1 MKQRS
6 KILLALLLSASV
18 ATTPIASVSV
28 FAEDLDFVAV
38 EDNTDT
44 SAEDDFDSKE
54 TSVIAEDNTEA
65 DDFASEEANLF
76 SAGEGDT
83 TADATDQ
90 ADATEAKTHSIKV
103 TVVNSSGAVSGM
115 YAMDSAVVT
124 KQDDG
129 TYLVRM
135 HQTSVNRNYMALTDD
150 KTKAL
155 NHEVDWYVGGG
166 ADGYWYTFPVTS
178 LTDTVYASFSKSPTK
193 TWSNIQ
199 TITFD
204 VSSMAETSETDAVAS
219 DMNIQPSVNTPADYT
234 AVDEAL
240 AKVPTD
246 LSIYTDETAAAVT
259 AAVNAVQRDYKIGQQ
274 ADVDK
279 MAADINT
286 AVEALVEKGLL
297 TVTNRTAMFN
307 VTKAVLRKTET
318 GNKLIVTLHGTGY
331 HYLYKGTYEEAVA
344 NGDNRANW
352 IAGELVDGKWQ
363 FTIPVADGETFLPI
377 VAISNSYLTKY
388 EEGKNTLERAF
399 YPRQAVIDE
408 TAATL
413 TTGDYDHT
421 KNLTVSNSVKMFKV
435 DAATLETI
443 GGPNSNNYKE
453 ILHLTMGSDSF
464 DKVFIGSAEDAAKAE
479 TTTDITERKADL
491 TVKANAMGGATTTDY
506 LEKEVVFSFHS
517 VKNDSW
523 YERVF
528 TISKAG
534 STLTIAPHLI
544 PATEVALDTTAKA
557 LEPGGTVKL
566 TATITPSN
574 TTDSTVWSSENE
586 DVATVTEDGTV
597 TAVKTGSAVITA
609 TAGSVKAECTVTVSN
624 THAINVT
631 VNNKTT
637 GIYAFKNVVITKQED
652 GTYLVRMQGAD
663 SVRDYIA
670 FADGTAKT
678 DLVPV
683 YNHEV
688 EWHRG
693 KVTTTTDEAGKKVK
707 EVTYTVP
714 VKSLTDPIYVAF
726 SSEQNLN
733 DPWKKPEKRWNGA
746 YLLKFD
752 VDSMTDTT
760 EGEAVASDINAVPA
774 TVTKTVLTATNTTGM
789 FNVTDALLTKDT
801 EHGNTLTVT
810 LHGTGYHYLY
820 KGTYEEAVANG
831 DNRDNWI
838 AGELVDGKWQ
848 FKIPVADGETF
859 LPIVAISNSYLTKY
873 ENGQNS
879 LERAFYPRQAV
890 IDEAAATLTTG
901 DYDHTK
907 DLTVNNSVKMF
918 KVDAAALETVGG
930 PNSNNYKEVLHLTM
944 GSDSFD
950 KVYIGSAEDA
960 AKAETTTAIAGR
972 KADLT
977 VKANAMGGA
986 TTTDYLEKEVV
997 FSFHSVKNDSWYERV
1012 FNISKANG
1020 TLTITPVQ
1028 VPATAITLNTTSQK
1042 LTEGKTVTL
1051 AATVTPADTTDAVVW
1066 TSSNTKVATVSADG
1080 VVTAVKEGT
1089 AVITATAGNAKAT
1102 CKITVS
1108 KAVVKV
1114 TKVSVTAS
1122 ARNIAA
1128 GKKVQLKAA
1137 VTPSKATNKA
1147 VTWKS
1152 SNTKVATVSSK
1163 GVVTFSKKAGGKK
1176 VTITATAKDGSKKY
1190 GKITLTCMK
1199 GSVKKITL
1207 SGVKTLKAGKTAK
1220 VKAKVTTMNGKA
1232 NKTLTWTSSNTK
1244 IATVDKTGKVKAVKG
1259 KKGTVTITARATD
1272 GSGKKATIKIR
1283 VR

>member
-44 SAEDDFDSKE
+44 SAEDDFDSEE

-76 SAGEGDT
+76 SSGEGDT

-103 TVVNSSGAVSGM
+103 TVINSSGAVSGM
-115 YAMDSAVVT
+115 YAMDSVVVT
-124 KQDDG
+124 RQEDG

-135 HQTSVNRNYMALTDD
+135 HQTNVNRNYMALTNDS
-150 KTKAL
+150 TKAT
-155 NHEVDWYVGGG
+155 NHEVDWYVAGGE
-166 ADGYWYTFPVTS
+166 DGYWYTIPVAN
-178 LTDTVYASFSKSPTK
+178 LTDPVYACFSYTK
-193 TWSNIQ
+193 NVNAGKKWGNAQ

-204 VSSMAETSETDAVAS
+204 VSSMAETNEADAVAS
-219 DMNIQPSVNTPADYT
+219 DMN
-234 AVDEAL
+234 
-240 AKVPTD
+240 
-246 LSIYTDETAAAVT
+246 
-259 AAVNAVQRDYKIGQQ
+259 
-274 ADVDK
+274 
-279 MAADINT
+279 
-286 AVEALVEKGLL
+286 VEK
-297 TVTNRTAMFN
+297 A
-307 VTKAVLRKTET
+307 
-318 GNKLIVTLHGTGY
+318 
-331 HYLYKGTYEEAVA
+331 
-344 NGDNRANW
+344 
-352 IAGELVDGKWQ
+352 
-363 FTIPVADGETFLPI
+363 
-377 VAISNSYLTKY
+377 S
-388 EEGKNTLERAF
+388 
-399 YPRQAVIDE
+399 
-408 TAATL
+408 
-413 TTGDYDHT
+413 
-421 KNLTVSNSVKMFKV
+421 VS
-435 DAATLETI
+435 
-443 GGPNSNNYKE
+443 
-453 ILHLTMGSDSF
+453 
-464 DKVFIGSAEDAAKAE
+464 
-479 TTTDITERKADL
+479 
-491 TVKANAMGGATTTDY
+491 
-506 LEKEVVFSFHS
+506 
-517 VKNDSW
+517 
-523 YERVF
+523 
-528 TISKAG
+528 
-534 STLTIAPHLI
+534 
-544 PATEVALDTTAKA
+544 ATEVALDTTTKA
-557 LEPGGTVKL
+557 LEPGGSFKL
-566 TATITPSN
+566 TPTLTPSN
-574 TTDSTVWSSENE
+574 TTDTVAWASSDN

-609 TAGSVKAECTVTVSN
+609 TAGNVKAECTVTVSN

-652 GTYLVRMQGAD
+652 GTYLVRMQGVD

-693 KVTTTTDEAGKKVK
+693 KVTTTTDDTGKEVK

-774 TVTKTVLTATNTTGM
+774 TVTKTVLTANNTTAM

-801 EHGNTLTVT
+801 ENGNTLTVT

-848 FKIPVADGETF
+848 FKIPVANDETF

-918 KVDAAALETVGG
+918 KVDAATLETIGG
-930 PNSNNYKEVLHLTM
+930 PNSNGYKEVLHLTM

-950 KVYIGSAEDA
+950 KVFIGSAEDA
-960 AKAETTTAIAGR
+960 AKAETTTDITER

-977 VKANAMGGA
+977 VKANAMGGT
-986 TTTDYLEKEVV
+986 TTTDYLDKEVT

-1028 VPATAITLNTTSQK
+1028 VPATAITLNATSQK

-1089 AVITATAGNAKAT
+1089 AVITATAGNVKAT

-1137 VTPSKATNKA
+1137 VAPSKATNKA

-1244 IATVDKTGKVKAVKG
+1244 IATVDKNGKVKAVKG

-1272 GSGKKATIKIR
+1272 GSGKKATIKIK

>member
-44 SAEDDFDSKE
+44 SAEDDFDSEE
-54 TSVIAEDNTEA
+54 TSVIAEDNAEA
-65 DDFASEEANLF
+65 DDFASEETNLF
-76 SAGEGDT
+76 SAGEG
-83 TADATDQ
+83 DATDQ

-103 TVVNSSGAVSGM
+103 TVINSSGAVSGM

-124 KQDDG
+124 RQEDG

-135 HQTSVNRNYMALTDD
+135 HQTNVNRNYMALTNDS
-150 KTKAL
+150 TKAT
-155 NHEVDWYVGGG
+155 NHEVDWYISGG
-166 ADGYWYTFPVTS
+166 ADGYWYTIPVAN
-178 LTDTVYASFSKSPTK
+178 LTDPVYACFSSTK
-193 TWSNIQ
+193 NVTAGKKWGNAQ

-204 VSSMAETSETDAVAS
+204 VSSMAETNEADAVAS
-219 DMNIQPSVNTPADYT
+219 DMN
-234 AVDEAL
+234 
-240 AKVPTD
+240 
-246 LSIYTDETAAAVT
+246 
-259 AAVNAVQRDYKIGQQ
+259 
-274 ADVDK
+274 
-279 MAADINT
+279 
-286 AVEALVEKGLL
+286 VEK
-297 TVTNRTAMFN
+297 A
-307 VTKAVLRKTET
+307 
-318 GNKLIVTLHGTGY
+318 
-331 HYLYKGTYEEAVA
+331 
-344 NGDNRANW
+344 
-352 IAGELVDGKWQ
+352 
-363 FTIPVADGETFLPI
+363 
-377 VAISNSYLTKY
+377 S
-388 EEGKNTLERAF
+388 
-399 YPRQAVIDE
+399 
-408 TAATL
+408 
-413 TTGDYDHT
+413 
-421 KNLTVSNSVKMFKV
+421 VS
-435 DAATLETI
+435 
-443 GGPNSNNYKE
+443 
-453 ILHLTMGSDSF
+453 
-464 DKVFIGSAEDAAKAE
+464 
-479 TTTDITERKADL
+479 
-491 TVKANAMGGATTTDY
+491 
-506 LEKEVVFSFHS
+506 
-517 VKNDSW
+517 
-523 YERVF
+523 
-528 TISKAG
+528 
-534 STLTIAPHLI
+534 
-544 PATEVALDTTAKA
+544 ATEVALDTTTKA
-557 LEPGGTVKL
+557 LEPGGSFKL
-566 TATITPSN
+566 TPTLTPSN
-574 TTDSTVWSSENE
+574 TTDTVAWTSSDN

-631 VNNKTT
+631 VNDKTT
-637 GIYAFKNVVITKQED
+637 GIYAFKNVVITKQDD
-652 GTYLVRMQGAD
+652 GTYLVRMQSTD

-670 FADGTAKT
+670 FANGTSKD

-688 EWHRG
+688 TWYRG
-693 KVTTTTDEAGKKVK
+693 TVTTTTDESGKEVK

-752 VDSMTDTT
+752 TDSMTDTT

-774 TVTKTVLTATNTTGM
+774 TVTKTNLAVTNTTGM

-801 EHGNTLTVT
+801 EKGNTLTVT

-820 KGTYEEAVANG
+820 KGTYEEAIANG

-838 AGELVDGKWQ
+838 AGEQVNGKWQ

-873 ENGQNS
+873 ENGQNT

-890 IDEAAATLTTG
+890 IDETAATLTTG

-907 DLTVNNSVKMF
+907 DLTVSNSVKMF
-918 KVDAAALETVGG
+918 KVDAATLETVGG

-1012 FNISKANG
+1012 FTISKANG

-1028 VPATAITLNTTSQK
+1028 VPATEITLNATSQK
-1042 LTEGKTVTL
+1042 LLTGKTVTL
-1051 AATVTPADTTDAVVW
+1051 TATVTPSDTTDTVVW
-1066 TSSNTKVATVSADG
+1066 TSSDESVATVSAEG
-1080 VVTAVKEGT
+1080 VVTGVKAGT
-1089 AVITATAGNAKAT
+1089 AVITATAGSVKAECT
-1102 CKITVS
+1102 VTVS
-1108 KAVVKV
+1108 KPAPAVTKV
-1114 TKVSVTAS
+1114 TKVTVTAS

-1137 VTPSKATNKA
+1137 VAPSKATNKA

-1163 GVVTFSKKAGGKK
+1163 GVVTFNKKAGGKK

-1207 SGVKTLKAGKTAK
+1207 SGAKTLKAGKTTK
-1220 VKAKVTTMNGKA
+1220 VKAKVTTMNGTA
-1232 NKTLTWTSSNTK
+1232 NKTLAWTSSNTK

-1283 VR
+1283 VK

>member
-44 SAEDDFDSKE
+44 SAEDDFDSEE

-65 DDFASEEANLF
+65 DDFGSEETDLF
-76 SAGEGDT
+76 SAGEGDA
-83 TADATDQ
+83 TADGTTQ

-124 KQDDG
+124 RQDDG

-135 HQTSVNRNYMALTDD
+135 HQTNVNRNYMALTNDS
-150 KTKAL
+150 TKAT
-155 NHEVDWYVGGG
+155 NHEVDWYVAGGE
-166 ADGYWYTFPVTS
+166 DGYWYTIPVAN
-178 LTDTVYASFSKSPTK
+178 LTDPVYACFSYTK
-193 TWSNIQ
+193 NVNAGKKWGNAQ

-204 VSSMAETSETDAVAS
+204 VSSMAETNEADAVAS
-219 DMNIQPSVNTPADYT
+219 DMN
-234 AVDEAL
+234 
-240 AKVPTD
+240 
-246 LSIYTDETAAAVT
+246 
-259 AAVNAVQRDYKIGQQ
+259 
-274 ADVDK
+274 
-279 MAADINT
+279 
-286 AVEALVEKGLL
+286 VEK
-297 TVTNRTAMFN
+297 A
-307 VTKAVLRKTET
+307 
-318 GNKLIVTLHGTGY
+318 
-331 HYLYKGTYEEAVA
+331 
-344 NGDNRANW
+344 
-352 IAGELVDGKWQ
+352 
-363 FTIPVADGETFLPI
+363 
-377 VAISNSYLTKY
+377 S
-388 EEGKNTLERAF
+388 
-399 YPRQAVIDE
+399 
-408 TAATL
+408 
-413 TTGDYDHT
+413 
-421 KNLTVSNSVKMFKV
+421 VS
-435 DAATLETI
+435 
-443 GGPNSNNYKE
+443 
-453 ILHLTMGSDSF
+453 
-464 DKVFIGSAEDAAKAE
+464 
-479 TTTDITERKADL
+479 
-491 TVKANAMGGATTTDY
+491 
-506 LEKEVVFSFHS
+506 
-517 VKNDSW
+517 
-523 YERVF
+523 
-528 TISKAG
+528 
-534 STLTIAPHLI
+534 
-544 PATEVALDTTAKA
+544 ATEVALDTTTKA
-557 LEPGGTVKL
+557 LEPGGSFKL
-566 TATITPSN
+566 TTTLTPSN
-574 TTDSTVWSSENE
+574 TTDTVAWTSSDN

-637 GIYAFKNVVITKQED
+637 GIYAFKNVVITKQVD
-652 GTYLVRMQGAD
+652 GTYLVRMQGVD

-693 KVTTTTDEAGKKVK
+693 KVTTTTDDTGKEVK

-752 VDSMTDTT
+752 LDSMTDTT
-760 EGEAVASDINAVPA
+760 EGEAVASDINAIPA

-838 AGELVDGKWQ
+838 AGEEVNGKWQ

-873 ENGQNS
+873 ENNQNT

-907 DLTVNNSVKMF
+907 DLAVTNNVKMF
-918 KVDAAALETVGG
+918 TVDAATLETIGG
-930 PNSNNYKEVLHLTM
+930 PNSNGYKEVLHLTM

-950 KVYIGSAEDA
+950 KVFIGSAEDA
-960 AKAETTTAIAGR
+960 AKAETTTDITER

-977 VKANAMGGA
+977 VKANAMGGT
-986 TTTDYLEKEVV
+986 TTTDYLDKEVT

-1028 VPATAITLNTTSQK
+1028 VPATAITLNATSQK

-1089 AVITATAGNAKAT
+1089 AVITATAGNVKAT

-1137 VTPSKATNKA
+1137 VAPSKATNKA

-1244 IATVDKTGKVKAVKG
+1244 IATVDKNGKVKAVKA
-1259 KKGTVTITARATD
+1259 KKVLLPSLPEQLTD
-1272 GSGKKATIKIR
+1272 QAKKQLSRSK
-1283 VR
+1283 

>member
-44 SAEDDFDSKE
+44 SAEDDFDSEE

-103 TVVNSSGAVSGM
+103 TVINSSGAVSGM
-115 YAMDSAVVT
+115 YAMDSVVVT
-124 KQDDG
+124 RQEDG

-135 HQTSVNRNYMALTDD
+135 HQTNVNRNYMALTNDS
-150 KTKAL
+150 TKAT
-155 NHEVDWYVGGG
+155 NHEVDWYVAGGE
-166 ADGYWYTFPVTS
+166 DGYWYTIPVAN
-178 LTDTVYASFSKSPTK
+178 LTDPVYACFSYTK
-193 TWSNIQ
+193 NVNAGKKWGNAQ

-204 VSSMAETSETDAVAS
+204 VSSMAETNEADAVAS
-219 DMNIQPSVNTPADYT
+219 DMN
-234 AVDEAL
+234 
-240 AKVPTD
+240 
-246 LSIYTDETAAAVT
+246 
-259 AAVNAVQRDYKIGQQ
+259 
-274 ADVDK
+274 
-279 MAADINT
+279 
-286 AVEALVEKGLL
+286 VEK
-297 TVTNRTAMFN
+297 A
-307 VTKAVLRKTET
+307 
-318 GNKLIVTLHGTGY
+318 
-331 HYLYKGTYEEAVA
+331 
-344 NGDNRANW
+344 
-352 IAGELVDGKWQ
+352 
-363 FTIPVADGETFLPI
+363 
-377 VAISNSYLTKY
+377 S
-388 EEGKNTLERAF
+388 
-399 YPRQAVIDE
+399 
-408 TAATL
+408 
-413 TTGDYDHT
+413 
-421 KNLTVSNSVKMFKV
+421 VS
-435 DAATLETI
+435 
-443 GGPNSNNYKE
+443 
-453 ILHLTMGSDSF
+453 
-464 DKVFIGSAEDAAKAE
+464 
-479 TTTDITERKADL
+479 
-491 TVKANAMGGATTTDY
+491 
-506 LEKEVVFSFHS
+506 
-517 VKNDSW
+517 
-523 YERVF
+523 
-528 TISKAG
+528 
-534 STLTIAPHLI
+534 
-544 PATEVALDTTAKA
+544 ATEVALDTTTKA
-557 LEPGGTVKL
+557 LEPGGSFKL
-566 TATITPSN
+566 TPTLTPSN
-574 TTDSTVWSSENE
+574 TTDTVAWASSDN

-609 TAGSVKAECTVTVSN
+609 TAGNVKAECTVTVSN

-652 GTYLVRMQGAD
+652 GTYLVRMQGVD

-693 KVTTTTDEAGKKVK
+693 KVTTTTDDTGKEVK

-774 TVTKTVLTATNTTGM
+774 TVTKTVLTANNTTAM

-801 EHGNTLTVT
+801 ENGNTLTVT

-848 FKIPVADGETF
+848 FKIPVANDETF

-918 KVDAAALETVGG
+918 KVDAATLETIGG
-930 PNSNNYKEVLHLTM
+930 PNSNGYKEVLHLTM

-950 KVYIGSAEDA
+950 KVFIGSAEDA
-960 AKAETTTAIAGR
+960 AKAETTTDITER

-977 VKANAMGGA
+977 VKANAMGGT
-986 TTTDYLEKEVV
+986 TTTDYLDKEVT

-1028 VPATAITLNTTSQK
+1028 VPATAITLNATSQK

-1089 AVITATAGNAKAT
+1089 AVITATAGNVKAT

-1137 VTPSKATNKA
+1137 VAPSKATNKA

-1244 IATVDKTGKVKAVKG
+1244 IATVDKNGKVKAVKG

-1272 GSGKKATIKIR
+1272 GSGKKATIKIK

>member
-44 SAEDDFDSKE
+44 SAENDFDSEE
-54 TSVIAEDNTEA
+54 TSVIAEDNAEV
-65 DDFASEEANLF
+65 DDFASEETDLF

-103 TVVNSSGAVSGM
+103 TVINSSGAVSGM

-124 KQDDG
+124 RQEDG

-135 HQTSVNRNYMALTDD
+135 HQTNVNRNYMALTDD
-150 KTKAL
+150 STKAT
-155 NHEVDWYVGGG
+155 NHEVDWYVAGGE
-166 ADGYWYTFPVTS
+166 DGYWYTIPVAN
-178 LTDTVYASFSKSPTK
+178 LTDPVYACFSDTK
-193 TWSNIQ
+193 NVNAGKKWGNAQ

-204 VSSMAETSETDAVAS
+204 VSSMTETTEADAVAS
-219 DMNIQPSVNTPADYT
+219 DMN
-234 AVDEAL
+234 
-240 AKVPTD
+240 
-246 LSIYTDETAAAVT
+246 
-259 AAVNAVQRDYKIGQQ
+259 
-274 ADVDK
+274 
-279 MAADINT
+279 
-286 AVEALVEKGLL
+286 VEK
-297 TVTNRTAMFN
+297 A
-307 VTKAVLRKTET
+307 
-318 GNKLIVTLHGTGY
+318 
-331 HYLYKGTYEEAVA
+331 
-344 NGDNRANW
+344 
-352 IAGELVDGKWQ
+352 
-363 FTIPVADGETFLPI
+363 
-377 VAISNSYLTKY
+377 S
-388 EEGKNTLERAF
+388 
-399 YPRQAVIDE
+399 
-408 TAATL
+408 
-413 TTGDYDHT
+413 
-421 KNLTVSNSVKMFKV
+421 VS
-435 DAATLETI
+435 
-443 GGPNSNNYKE
+443 
-453 ILHLTMGSDSF
+453 
-464 DKVFIGSAEDAAKAE
+464 
-479 TTTDITERKADL
+479 
-491 TVKANAMGGATTTDY
+491 
-506 LEKEVVFSFHS
+506 
-517 VKNDSW
+517 
-523 YERVF
+523 
-528 TISKAG
+528 
-534 STLTIAPHLI
+534 
-544 PATEVALDTTAKA
+544 ATEVALDTTTKA
-557 LEPGGTVKL
+557 LEPGGSFKL
-566 TATITPSN
+566 TPTLTPSN
-574 TTDSTVWSSENE
+574 TTDTVAWTSSDN

-609 TAGSVKAECTVTVSN
+609 TAGNVKAECTVTVSN

-652 GTYLVRMQGAD
+652 GTYLVRMQGVD

-693 KVTTTTDEAGKKVK
+693 KVTTTTDDTGKQVK

-752 VDSMTDTT
+752 VDSMTNTT

-838 AGELVDGKWQ
+838 AGEEVNGKWQ

-873 ENGQNS
+873 ENNQNT

-890 IDEAAATLTTG
+890 IDETAATLTTG

-918 KVDAAALETVGG
+918 KVDAATLETIGG
-930 PNSNNYKEVLHLTM
+930 PNSNGYKEVLHLTM

-950 KVYIGSAEDA
+950 KVFIGSAEDA
-960 AKAETTTAIAGR
+960 AKAETTTDITER

-977 VKANAMGGA
+977 VKANAMGGT
-986 TTTDYLEKEVV
+986 TTTDYLDKEVT

-1012 FNISKANG
+1012 FTISKANG

-1028 VPATAITLNTTSQK
+1028 VPATAITLNATSQK

-1089 AVITATAGNAKAT
+1089 AVITATAGNVKAT

-1137 VTPSKATNKA
+1137 VAPSKATNKA

-1244 IATVDKTGKVKAVKG
+1244 IATVDKNGKVKAVKG

-1272 GSGKKATIKIR
+1272 GSGKKATIKIK

>member
-38 EDNTDT
+38 EDNADT
-44 SAEDDFDSKE
+44 SAEDDFDSEE
-54 TSVIAEDNTEA
+54 TSVIAEDNAEA
-65 DDFASEEANLF
+65 DDFASEETNLF
-76 SAGEGDT
+76 NAGEG
-83 TADATDQ
+83 DATDQ

-124 KQDDG
+124 RQEDG

-135 HQTSVNRNYMALTDD
+135 HQTSVNRNYMALTNDS
-150 KTKAL
+150 TKAT
-155 NHEVDWYVGGG
+155 NHEVDWYVAGGE
-166 ADGYWYTFPVTS
+166 DGYWYTIPVAN
-178 LTDTVYASFSKSPTK
+178 LTDPVYACFSYTK
-193 TWSNIQ
+193 NVNAGKKWGNAQ

-204 VSSMAETSETDAVAS
+204 VSSMAETNEADAVAS
-219 DMNIQPSVNTPADYT
+219 DMN
-234 AVDEAL
+234 
-240 AKVPTD
+240 
-246 LSIYTDETAAAVT
+246 
-259 AAVNAVQRDYKIGQQ
+259 
-274 ADVDK
+274 
-279 MAADINT
+279 
-286 AVEALVEKGLL
+286 VEK
-297 TVTNRTAMFN
+297 A
-307 VTKAVLRKTET
+307 
-318 GNKLIVTLHGTGY
+318 
-331 HYLYKGTYEEAVA
+331 
-344 NGDNRANW
+344 
-352 IAGELVDGKWQ
+352 
-363 FTIPVADGETFLPI
+363 
-377 VAISNSYLTKY
+377 S
-388 EEGKNTLERAF
+388 
-399 YPRQAVIDE
+399 
-408 TAATL
+408 
-413 TTGDYDHT
+413 
-421 KNLTVSNSVKMFKV
+421 VS
-435 DAATLETI
+435 
-443 GGPNSNNYKE
+443 
-453 ILHLTMGSDSF
+453 
-464 DKVFIGSAEDAAKAE
+464 
-479 TTTDITERKADL
+479 
-491 TVKANAMGGATTTDY
+491 
-506 LEKEVVFSFHS
+506 
-517 VKNDSW
+517 
-523 YERVF
+523 
-528 TISKAG
+528 
-534 STLTIAPHLI
+534 
-544 PATEVALDTTAKA
+544 ATEVALDTTTKA
-557 LEPGGTVKL
+557 LEPGGSFKL
-566 TATITPSN
+566 TPTLTPSN
-574 TTDSTVWSSENE
+574 TTDTVAWTSSDN

-637 GIYAFKNVVITKQED
+637 GIYAFKNVVITKQDD
-652 GTYLVRMQGAD
+652 GTYLVRMQGVD

-688 EWHRG
+688 TWYRG
-693 KVTTTTDEAGKKVK
+693 TVTTTTDESGKEVK

-752 VDSMTDTT
+752 TDSMTDTT

-774 TVTKTVLTATNTTGM
+774 TVTKTNLAVTNTTGM

-801 EHGNTLTVT
+801 EKGNTLTVT

-838 AGELVDGKWQ
+838 AGEEVNGKWQ
-848 FKIPVADGETF
+848 FKIPVANDETF

-873 ENGQNS
+873 ENGLNT

-890 IDEAAATLTTG
+890 IDETAATLTTG

-918 KVDAAALETVGG
+918 KVDAATLETIGG

-950 KVYIGSAEDA
+950 KVFIGSAEDA

-977 VKANAMGGA
+977 VKANAMGGT

-1089 AVITATAGNAKAT
+1089 AVITATAGNVKAT

-1137 VTPSKATNKA
+1137 VAPSKATNKA

-1163 GVVTFSKKAGGKK
+1163 GVVTFNKKAGGKK

-1207 SGVKTLKAGKTAK
+1207 SGVKTLKAGKTTK
-1220 VKAKVTTMNGKA
+1220 VKAKVTTMNGTA
-1232 NKTLTWTSSNTK
+1232 NKTLAWTSSNTK

-1283 VR
+1283 VK

>member
-44 SAEDDFDSKE
+44 SAEDDFDSEE

-103 TVVNSSGAVSGM
+103 TVINSSGNVSGM
-115 YAMDSAVVT
+115 YAMDSVVVT
-124 KQDDG
+124 RQEDG

-135 HQTSVNRNYMALTDD
+135 HQTNVNRNYMALTNDS
-150 KTKAL
+150 TKAT
-155 NHEVDWYVGGG
+155 NHEVDWYVAGGE
-166 ADGYWYTFPVTS
+166 DGYWYTIPVAN
-178 LTDTVYASFSKSPTK
+178 LTDPVYACFSYTK
-193 TWSNIQ
+193 NVNAGKKWGNAQ

-204 VSSMAETSETDAVAS
+204 VSSMTETTEADAVAS
-219 DMNIQPSVNTPADYT
+219 DMNVEKASVSATEVALDTTTKALEPGGSFKLTPTLTPSNTTDTVAWTSSDNDVATVTEDGTVT
-234 AVDEAL
+234 AVKTGSAVITATAGNVKAECTVTVSNTHAINVTVNNKTTGIYAFKNVVITKQEDGTYLVRMQGVDSVRDYIAFADGT
-240 AKVPTD
+240 AKTD
-246 LSIYTDETAAAVT
+246 LVPVYNHEVEWHRGKVTTTTDDTGKEVKEVTYTVPVKSLTDPVYVAFSSEQNLNDPWKKPEKRWNGAYLLKFDLDSMTDTTEGEAV
-259 AAVNAVQRDYKIGQQ
+259 ASDINAVP
-274 ADVDK
+274 A
-279 MAADINT
+279 
-286 AVEALVEKGLL
+286 
-297 TVTNRTAMFN
+297 TVTKTVLTANNTTAMFN
-307 VTKAVLRKTET
+307 VTDALLTKDTEN
-318 GNKLIVTLHGTGY
+318 GNTLTVTLHGTGY

-344 NGDNRANW
+344 NGDNRDNW

-421 KNLTVSNSVKMFKV
+421 KDLTVNNSVKMFKV

-443 GGPNSNNYKE
+443 GGPNSNGYKE
-453 ILHLTMGSDSF
+453 VLHLTMGSDSF

-479 TTTDITERKADL
+479 TTTDITERKANL
-491 TVKANAMGGATTTDY
+491 TVKANAMGGTTTTDY
-506 LEKEVVFSFHS
+506 LDKEVTFSFHS

-528 TISKAG
+528 T
-534 STLTIAPHLI
+534 
-544 PATEVALDTTAKA
+544 
-557 LEPGGTVKL
+557 
-566 TATITPSN
+566 
-574 TTDSTVWSSENE
+574 
-586 DVATVTEDGTV
+586 
-597 TAVKTGSAVITA
+597 
-609 TAGSVKAECTVTVSN
+609 
-624 THAINVT
+624 
-631 VNNKTT
+631 
-637 GIYAFKNVVITKQED
+637 
-652 GTYLVRMQGAD
+652 
-663 SVRDYIA
+663 
-670 FADGTAKT
+670 
-678 DLVPV
+678 
-683 YNHEV
+683 
-688 EWHRG
+688 
-693 KVTTTTDEAGKKVK
+693 
-707 EVTYTVP
+707 
-714 VKSLTDPIYVAF
+714 
-726 SSEQNLN
+726 
-733 DPWKKPEKRWNGA
+733 
-746 YLLKFD
+746 
-752 VDSMTDTT
+752 
-760 EGEAVASDINAVPA
+760 
-774 TVTKTVLTATNTTGM
+774 
-789 FNVTDALLTKDT
+789 
-801 EHGNTLTVT
+801 
-810 LHGTGYHYLY
+810 
-820 KGTYEEAVANG
+820 
-831 DNRDNWI
+831 
-838 AGELVDGKWQ
+838 
-848 FKIPVADGETF
+848 
-859 LPIVAISNSYLTKY
+859 
-873 ENGQNS
+873 
-879 LERAFYPRQAV
+879 
-890 IDEAAATLTTG
+890 
-901 DYDHTK
+901 
-907 DLTVNNSVKMF
+907 
-918 KVDAAALETVGG
+918 
-930 PNSNNYKEVLHLTM
+930 
-944 GSDSFD
+944 
-950 KVYIGSAEDA
+950 
-960 AKAETTTAIAGR
+960 
-972 KADLT
+972 
-977 VKANAMGGA
+977 
-986 TTTDYLEKEVV
+986 
-997 FSFHSVKNDSWYERV
+997 
-1012 FNISKANG
+1012 ISKANG

-1028 VPATAITLNTTSQK
+1028 VPATAITLNATSQK

-1089 AVITATAGNAKAT
+1089 AVITATAGNVKAT

-1137 VTPSKATNKA
+1137 VAPSKATNKA

-1163 GVVTFSKKAGGKK
+1163 GVVTFNKKAGGKK

>member
-44 SAEDDFDSKE
+44 SAEDDFDSEE

-103 TVVNSSGAVSGM
+103 TVINSSGNVSGM
-115 YAMDSAVVT
+115 YAMDSVVVT
-124 KQDDG
+124 RQEDG

-135 HQTSVNRNYMALTDD
+135 HQTNVNRNYMALTNDS
-150 KTKAL
+150 TKAT
-155 NHEVDWYVGGG
+155 NHEVDWYVAGGE
-166 ADGYWYTFPVTS
+166 DGYWYTIPVAN
-178 LTDTVYASFSKSPTK
+178 LTDPVYACFSYTK
-193 TWSNIQ
+193 NVNAGKKWGNAQ

-204 VSSMAETSETDAVAS
+204 VSSMTETTEADAVAS
-219 DMNIQPSVNTPADYT
+219 DMN
-234 AVDEAL
+234 
-240 AKVPTD
+240 
-246 LSIYTDETAAAVT
+246 
-259 AAVNAVQRDYKIGQQ
+259 
-274 ADVDK
+274 
-279 MAADINT
+279 
-286 AVEALVEKGLL
+286 VEK
-297 TVTNRTAMFN
+297 A
-307 VTKAVLRKTET
+307 
-318 GNKLIVTLHGTGY
+318 
-331 HYLYKGTYEEAVA
+331 
-344 NGDNRANW
+344 
-352 IAGELVDGKWQ
+352 
-363 FTIPVADGETFLPI
+363 
-377 VAISNSYLTKY
+377 S
-388 EEGKNTLERAF
+388 
-399 YPRQAVIDE
+399 
-408 TAATL
+408 
-413 TTGDYDHT
+413 
-421 KNLTVSNSVKMFKV
+421 VS
-435 DAATLETI
+435 
-443 GGPNSNNYKE
+443 
-453 ILHLTMGSDSF
+453 
-464 DKVFIGSAEDAAKAE
+464 
-479 TTTDITERKADL
+479 
-491 TVKANAMGGATTTDY
+491 
-506 LEKEVVFSFHS
+506 
-517 VKNDSW
+517 
-523 YERVF
+523 
-528 TISKAG
+528 
-534 STLTIAPHLI
+534 
-544 PATEVALDTTAKA
+544 ATEVALDTTAKA

-574 TTDSTVWSSENE
+574 TTDSTVWSSDNE

-609 TAGSVKAECTVTVSN
+609 TAGNVKAECTVTVSN

-652 GTYLVRMQGAD
+652 GTYLVRMQGVD

-693 KVTTTTDEAGKKVK
+693 KVTTTTDDTGKEVK

-774 TVTKTVLTATNTTGM
+774 TVTKTVLTANNTTAM

-801 EHGNTLTVT
+801 ENGNTLTVT

-848 FKIPVADGETF
+848 FKIPVANDETF

-918 KVDAAALETVGG
+918 KVDAATLETIGG
-930 PNSNNYKEVLHLTM
+930 PNSNGYKEVLHLTM

-950 KVYIGSAEDA
+950 KVFIGSAEDA
-960 AKAETTTAIAGR
+960 AKAETTTDITER

-977 VKANAMGGA
+977 VKANAMGGT
-986 TTTDYLEKEVV
+986 TTTDYLDKEVT

-1028 VPATAITLNTTSQK
+1028 VPATAITLNATSQK

-1089 AVITATAGNAKAT
+1089 AVITATAGNVKAT

-1137 VTPSKATNKA
+1137 VAPSKATNKA

-1244 IATVDKTGKVKAVKG
+1244 IATVDKNGKVKAVKG

-1272 GSGKKATIKIR
+1272 GSGKKATIKIK

>member
-44 SAEDDFDSKE
+44 SAEDDFDSEE

-65 DDFASEEANLF
+65 DDFGSEETDLF
-76 SAGEGDT
+76 SAGEGDA
-83 TADATDQ
+83 TADGTTQ

-124 KQDDG
+124 RQDDG

-135 HQTSVNRNYMALTDD
+135 HQTNVNRNYMALTNDS
-150 KTKAL
+150 TKAT
-155 NHEVDWYVGGG
+155 NHEVDWYVAGGE
-166 ADGYWYTFPVTS
+166 DGYWYTIPVAN
-178 LTDTVYASFSKSPTK
+178 LTDPVYACFSYTK
-193 TWSNIQ
+193 NVNAGKKWGNAQ

-204 VSSMAETSETDAVAS
+204 VSSMAETNEADAVAS
-219 DMNIQPSVNTPADYT
+219 DMN
-234 AVDEAL
+234 
-240 AKVPTD
+240 
-246 LSIYTDETAAAVT
+246 
-259 AAVNAVQRDYKIGQQ
+259 
-274 ADVDK
+274 
-279 MAADINT
+279 
-286 AVEALVEKGLL
+286 VEK
-297 TVTNRTAMFN
+297 A
-307 VTKAVLRKTET
+307 
-318 GNKLIVTLHGTGY
+318 
-331 HYLYKGTYEEAVA
+331 
-344 NGDNRANW
+344 
-352 IAGELVDGKWQ
+352 
-363 FTIPVADGETFLPI
+363 
-377 VAISNSYLTKY
+377 S
-388 EEGKNTLERAF
+388 
-399 YPRQAVIDE
+399 
-408 TAATL
+408 
-413 TTGDYDHT
+413 
-421 KNLTVSNSVKMFKV
+421 VS
-435 DAATLETI
+435 
-443 GGPNSNNYKE
+443 
-453 ILHLTMGSDSF
+453 
-464 DKVFIGSAEDAAKAE
+464 
-479 TTTDITERKADL
+479 
-491 TVKANAMGGATTTDY
+491 
-506 LEKEVVFSFHS
+506 
-517 VKNDSW
+517 
-523 YERVF
+523 
-528 TISKAG
+528 
-534 STLTIAPHLI
+534 
-544 PATEVALDTTAKA
+544 ATEVALDTTTKA
-557 LEPGGTVKL
+557 LEPGGSFKL
-566 TATITPSN
+566 TTTLTPSN
-574 TTDSTVWSSENE
+574 TTDTVAWTSSDN

-637 GIYAFKNVVITKQED
+637 GIYAFKNVVITKQVD
-652 GTYLVRMQGAD
+652 GTYLVRMQGVD

-693 KVTTTTDEAGKKVK
+693 KVTTTTDDTGKEVK

-760 EGEAVASDINAVPA
+760 EGEAVASDINAIPA

-838 AGELVDGKWQ
+838 AGEEVNGKWQ

-873 ENGQNS
+873 ENNQNT

-907 DLTVNNSVKMF
+907 DLTVSNSVKMF

-930 PNSNNYKEVLHLTM
+930 PNSNGYKEVLHLTM

-950 KVYIGSAEDA
+950 KVFIGSAEDA
-960 AKAETTTAIAGR
+960 AKAETTTDITER

-977 VKANAMGGA
+977 VKANAMGGT
-986 TTTDYLEKEVV
+986 TTTDYLDKEVT

-1028 VPATAITLNTTSQK
+1028 VPATAITLNATSQK

-1089 AVITATAGNAKAT
+1089 AVITATAGNVKAT

-1137 VTPSKATNKA
+1137 VAPSKATNKA

-1163 GVVTFSKKAGGKK
+1163 GVVTFNKKAGGKK

-1244 IATVDKTGKVKAVKG
+1244 IATVDKNGKVKAVKG

-1272 GSGKKATIKIR
+1272 GSGKKATIKIK

>member
-135 HQTSVNRNYMALTDD
+135 HQTNANRNYMALTNDS
-150 KTKAL
+150 TKAT
-155 NHEVDWYVGGG
+155 NHEVDWYVAGGE
-166 ADGYWYTFPVTS
+166 DGYWYTIPVAN
-178 LTDTVYASFSKSPTK
+178 LTDPVYACFSYTK
-193 TWSNIQ
+193 NVNAGKKWGNAQ

-204 VSSMAETSETDAVAS
+204 VSSMAETNEADAVAS
-219 DMNIQPSVNTPADYT
+219 DMNVKKASV
-234 AVDEAL
+234 
-240 AKVPTD
+240 
-246 LSIYTDETAAAVT
+246 S
-259 AAVNAVQRDYKIGQQ
+259 
-274 ADVDK
+274 
-279 MAADINT
+279 
-286 AVEALVEKGLL
+286 
-297 TVTNRTAMFN
+297 
-307 VTKAVLRKTET
+307 
-318 GNKLIVTLHGTGY
+318 
-331 HYLYKGTYEEAVA
+331 
-344 NGDNRANW
+344 
-352 IAGELVDGKWQ
+352 
-363 FTIPVADGETFLPI
+363 
-377 VAISNSYLTKY
+377 
-388 EEGKNTLERAF
+388 
-399 YPRQAVIDE
+399 
-408 TAATL
+408 
-413 TTGDYDHT
+413 
-421 KNLTVSNSVKMFKV
+421 
-435 DAATLETI
+435 
-443 GGPNSNNYKE
+443 
-453 ILHLTMGSDSF
+453 
-464 DKVFIGSAEDAAKAE
+464 
-479 TTTDITERKADL
+479 
-491 TVKANAMGGATTTDY
+491 
-506 LEKEVVFSFHS
+506 
-517 VKNDSW
+517 
-523 YERVF
+523 
-528 TISKAG
+528 
-534 STLTIAPHLI
+534 
-544 PATEVALDTTAKA
+544 ATEVALDTTTKA
-557 LEPGGTVKL
+557 LEPGGSFKL
-566 TATITPSN
+566 TPTLTPSN
-574 TTDSTVWSSENE
+574 TTDTVAWTSSDN

-637 GIYAFKNVVITKQED
+637 GIYAFKNVVITKQVD
-652 GTYLVRMQGAD
+652 GTYLVRMQGVD

-693 KVTTTTDEAGKKVK
+693 KVTTTTDDTGKEVK

-752 VDSMTDTT
+752 LDSMTNTT

-774 TVTKTVLTATNTTGM
+774 TVTKTVLTANNTTAM

-801 EHGNTLTVT
+801 ENGNTLTVT

-838 AGELVDGKWQ
+838 AGEEVNGKWQ

-873 ENGQNS
+873 ENNQNT

-890 IDEAAATLTTG
+890 IDETAATLTTG

-918 KVDAAALETVGG
+918 KVDAATLETIGG
-930 PNSNNYKEVLHLTM
+930 PNSNGYKEVLHLTM

-950 KVYIGSAEDA
+950 KVFIGSAEDA
-960 AKAETTTAIAGR
+960 AKAETTTDITER

-977 VKANAMGGA
+977 VKANAMGGT
-986 TTTDYLEKEVV
+986 TTTDYLDKEVT

-1012 FNISKANG
+1012 FTISKANG

-1028 VPATAITLNTTSQK
+1028 VPATAITLNATSQK

-1089 AVITATAGNAKAT
+1089 AVITATAGNVKAT

-1137 VTPSKATNKA
+1137 VAPSKATNKA

-1244 IATVDKTGKVKAVKG
+1244 IATVDKNGKVKAVKG

-1272 GSGKKATIKIR
+1272 GSGKKATIKIK